1 MIGRAHDPLTKA
13 RELSLAGML
22 GALGLLLPIGFH
34 MVGWGGKVF
43 LPMHLP
49 VLVAG
54 FLLTPGTAAAVA
66 VVTPL
71 LSSVLTGMPPLV
83 PPIAL
88 LMAIELA
95 VKGVVASVLYRRFRL
110 PMWFVLPLVLALDWL
125 VLAVAAALAADFFA
139 IPMPPVA
146 YLVAAATVSWPG
158 VLLQLLAVPLAV
170 KTIEMRVPR
179 LAAERQRS

>member
-1 MIGRAHDPLTKA
+1 MTGRPQDPLTKA

-22 GALGLLLPIGFH
+22 GALGLLLPIAFH

-54 FLLTPGTAAAVA
+54 FLLSPGTAAAVA

-83 PPIAL
+83 PPVAL
-88 LMAIELA
+88 LMAMELV

-110 PMWFVLPLVLALDWL
+110 PMWFVLPLVLVLDLL
-125 VLAVAAALAADFFA
+125 VLAMAAAMAADFFA
-139 IPMPPVA
+139 IPAGPMT
-146 YLVAAATVSWPG
+146 YLVAGVILSWPG
-158 VLLQLLAVPLAV
+158 MVLQLIAIPLAV
-170 KTIEMRVPR
+170 KTIESRIPR